1 MNPNQPE
8 WMTHTRRLPNIG
20 SKEQYEFLPGT
31 PEHFLYKTNGP
42 QPPPFD
48 PILMQDVPVP
58 MGTTDDQDEVL
69 SYLREE
75 AMVTLMESFIEPSSM
90 ALPTPAG
97 PLSFGPPILPAS
109 TA

>member
-1 MNPNQPE
+1 M
-8 WMTHTRRLPNIG
+8 
-20 SKEQYEFLPGT
+20 
-31 PEHFLYKTNGP
+31 
-42 QPPPFD
+42 D
-48 PILMQDVPVP
+48 
-58 MGTTDDQDEVL
+58 TTDDQDEIL